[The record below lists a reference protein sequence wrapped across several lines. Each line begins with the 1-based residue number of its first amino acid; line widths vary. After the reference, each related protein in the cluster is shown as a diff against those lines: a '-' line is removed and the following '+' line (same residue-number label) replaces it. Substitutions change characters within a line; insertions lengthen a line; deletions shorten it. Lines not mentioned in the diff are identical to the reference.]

1 MEGVNVLPSMY
12 SWAMYPSPPR
22 RLEPSPPLQA
32 NLTLESEELGAG
44 NFGTVY
50 KAKYNFLKCAVKVLH
65 PNFQNPGLRETIRQ
79 ECALLSSLQHPNIV
93 LFIDVQDYVA
103 QSATTGQQP
112 LVTLIM
118 ELMDESLTEFLKRHK
133 PQGSIPLHSVVDI
146 SHDVLL
152 GVHYLHS
159 KGITYSNLSSN
170 NVLLLKGRAKISEIG
185 VSRIGGV
192 SSIESSYKA
201 PELRLNQCTPKSDV
215 FSFGVLL
222 IQMVTLR
229 PPRPNFILT
238 HDRSSGSLTMAKE
251 IDRRQKD
258 VAGIPKKHKLKA
270 TALLCISDSQ
280 EERPSSGNLC
290 NEFEELKKSR
300 EYKRSIRN
308 QCSPESLS
316 SDSTNSS
323 DSTESSSDSSES
335 ETESD

>member
-1 MEGVNVLPSMY
+1 M
-12 SWAMYPSPPR
+12 
-22 RLEPSPPLQA
+22 
-32 NLTLESEELGAG
+32 
-44 NFGTVY
+44 
-50 KAKYNFLKCAVKVLH
+50 
-65 PNFQNPGLRETIRQ
+65 
-79 ECALLSSLQHPNIV
+79 

-201 PELRLNQCTPKSDV
+201 PKLRLKPVHSKKV
-215 FSFGVLL
+215 MYFSFGVLL

-316 SDSTNSS
+316 SDSAKSS
-323 DSTESSSDSSES
+323 DSTESSSGSESSSDSSES